1 MTSRD
6 RILNFFRER
15 PGQYVSGQEI
25 SDALSISRAAVW
37 KQVNALRELGF
48 NIDSKHSAGYCLVAS
63 PDLLLATDI
72 KNGLNARVIGSSVET
87 FPEIDSTNSYA
98 RQLGEAGRAEG
109 SVVIADQQTAGRGR
123 LGRNW
128 VSPAGVNLYCS
139 VLLRPQIPVQQA
151 PQLTF
156 LSAVSVA
163 ETLEKVC
170 GLRTQVKWPNDVL
183 ADGLKIAG
191 LLNEMSAETE
201 LVHFVVLGMGINLN
215 MTAEQLPERQNYP
228 ATSAVLLTGRL
239 VDRCAFARELLE
251 TLDHY
256 YVELVSAGFAP
267 IRKRWEARCNI
278 MNQQVRVVQGTVV
291 QTGTVVGIDS
301 DGALLL
307 QGEDGL
313 VSKIISGDVT
323 PLGL

>member
-48 NIDSKHSAGYCLVAS
+48 NIDSKHSAGYCLVDS
-63 PDLLLATDI
+63 PDLLLAADI
-72 KNGLNARVIGSSVET
+72 RNGLDVSIIGRTLET
-87 FPEIDSTNSYA
+87 FPEIDSTNSYV
-98 RQLGEAGRAEG
+98 RHLGEAGGAEG
-109 SVVIADQQTAGRGR
+109 TVVISDQQTAGRGR
-123 LGRNW
+123 LGRSW
-128 VSPAGVNLYCS
+128 VSPSGVNLYCS

-163 ETLEKVC
+163 ETLENIC
-170 GLRTQVKWPNDVL
+170 GLKAQVKWPNDVL
-183 ADGLKIAG
+183 VDGLKVAG

-201 LVHFVVLGMGINLN
+201 LIHFVVLGMGINLN
-215 MTAEQLPERQNYP
+215 MTAEQMPERQNYP
-228 ATSAVLLTGRL
+228 ATSAFLLTGRP
-239 VDRCAFARELLE
+239 VDRCRFARQLIRTLDRYYLELLE
-251 TLDHY
+251 TGF
-256 YVELVSAGFAP
+256 SA
-267 IRKRWEARCNI
+267 IRNRWEARCNI
-278 MNQQVRVVQGTVV
+278 MNRRVRVEQGTVV
-291 QTGTVVGIDS
+291 HSGTVVGIDS

-307 QGEDGL
+307 QSEDGHM
-313 VSKIISGDVT
+313 VKIVSGDVK
-323 PLGL
+323 PLEP